1 MKENFIDKLY
11 DRKITKYNN
20 LMTREFRKVLEE
32 MKDKHYY
39 ASYIDDED
47 IEKMDKK
54 QRREFLKTELEEMIE
69 YLENGVFW

>member
-11 DRKITKYNN
+11 ERKITKYNN

-32 MKDKHYY
+32 MKNKHYY

-69 YLENGVFW
+69 YLKNGVFW

>member
-32 MKDKHYY
+32 MKNKHYY